1 VARST
6 SRFAVLATV
15 AVLAS
20 PLSARTQTL
29 IPQPTPESH
38 VIEAKRL
45 LGNIAPSPTGDTGKK
60 IATLQVDFTD
70 FAATY
75 LSGGKSA
82 AKSGT
87 SDAIGTSG
95 TMSTSGA
102 DWRSKYAVVERDL
115 TALIGS
121 ADPQS
126 PDRGIASLDPTV
138 RKQLQSVRQS
148 LQLFYAAMM
157 GKGGGDPV
165 AQRTS
170 VTPVATLAD
179 AVPPP
184 VPAPVPADID
194 TGTIAALLDR
204 MQSLVDDLSGESGKS
219 GAVGTSGSL
228 SKSGKLEVERQS
240 LDELRS
246 EIAQLKA
253 MLSKGKP

>member
-1 VARST
+1 MPRST
-6 SRFAVLATV
+6 SLLAVLTIV
-15 AVLAS
+15 AVLAW
-20 PLSARTQTL
+20 PLGARAQTL
-29 IPQPTPESH
+29 IPPPTPESH

-45 LGNIAPSPTGDTGKK
+45 LGDIAPSPTGDTGKK

-82 AKSGT
+82 SKSGT
-87 SDAIGTSG
+87 SGAVGTSG
-95 TMSTSGA
+95 TMAMTA
-102 DWRSKYAVVERDL
+102 AWRSKYATVERDL

-126 PDRGIASLDPTV
+126 PDRGVASLDPTV
-138 RKQLQSVRQS
+138 RKQLQSVRQN
-148 LQLFYAAMM
+148 LQLFYAATM
-157 GKGGGDPV
+157 GKAGGDPV
-165 AQRTS
+165 ARPTP

-184 VPAPVPADID
+184 PPPAVSSDVD
-194 TGTIAALLDR
+194 GGTIAALLDR
-204 MQSLVDDLSGESGKS
+204 MEGLVDGLSGESARG
-219 GAVGTSGSL
+219 GAVATSGSL
-228 SKSGKLEVERQS
+228 SKSGKIEVERQS

-246 EIAQLKA
+246 EISQLKT

>member
-1 VARST
+1 MPRST
-6 SRFAVLATV
+6 SRFAVLTTV
-15 AVLAS
+15 AILAS

-29 IPQPTPESH
+29 IPTPTPESQ

-82 AKSGT
+82 PKSGT
-87 SDAIGTSG
+87 SDAVGTSG
-95 TMSTSGA
+95 TISTPGA
-102 DWRSKYAVVERDL
+102 DWRSKYAIVERDL

-126 PDRGIASLDPTV
+126 PDRGVASLDPTV
-138 RKQLQSVRQS
+138 RKQLQSVRQN
-148 LQLFYAAMM
+148 LQLFYAATM
-157 GKGGGDPV
+157 GKGGSDPV
-165 AQRTS
+165 ARPTP

-179 AVPPP
+179 AVPPSLP
-184 VPAPVPADID
+184 PAVSSDID
-194 TGTIAALLDR
+194 AGTIAALLDR
-204 MQSLVDDLSGESGKS
+204 MEGLVNGLSGESGKD
-219 GAVGTSGSL
+219 GAVATSGSL
-228 SKSGKLEVERQS
+228 SKSGKIEVERQS

-246 EIAQLKA
+246 EISQLKT